1 VTVSLDV
8 LVAEDPCVDV
18 VMGNWKQG
26 SVAPWVAGASEV
38 GLLRLDGTC
47 PRKQINPTLIKI
59 VVMTKNVMPIIS
71 KYAEN

>member
-1 VTVSLDV
+1 VTVNLDV
-8 LVAEDPCVDV
+8 LVAEDPWADV
-18 VMGNWKQG
+18 VMGNWNQG

-47 PRKQINPTLIKI
+47 PRKQINSTSIQM
-59 VVMTKNVMPIIS
+59 VVMAKNVVPINS

>member
-1 VTVSLDV
+1 MTVSLDV
-8 LVAEDPCVDV
+8 LVAEDPWADV

-26 SVAPWVAGASEV
+26 SVVPWVAGASEV
-38 GLLRLDGTC
+38 GLLHLGGTC

-59 VVMTKNVMPIIS
+59 VVMTKNVIPIIS

>member
-1 VTVSLDV
+1 V
-8 LVAEDPCVDV
+8 LVAEDPWADV

-38 GLLRLDGTC
+38 GLLHLDGMC
-47 PRKQINPTLIKI
+47 PREQIKPILIKMA
-59 VVMTKNVMPIIS
+59 VMTKTVIPLNS

>member
-1 VTVSLDV
+1 VTVNLDV
-8 LVAEDPCVDV
+8 LVAEDPWADV

-26 SVAPWVAGASEV
+26 CVAPWVADASEV

-59 VVMTKNVMPIIS
+59 VVMTKNVVPINS
-71 KYAEN
+71 KYGEN